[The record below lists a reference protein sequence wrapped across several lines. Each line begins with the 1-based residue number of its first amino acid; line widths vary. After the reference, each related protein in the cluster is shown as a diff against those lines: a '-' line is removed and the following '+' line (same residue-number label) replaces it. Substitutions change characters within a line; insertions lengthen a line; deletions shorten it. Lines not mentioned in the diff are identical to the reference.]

1 MKLLKFIE
9 IRSSGNSKTLNTKII
24 FVQKKNNFWSSQFN
38 YDFEFNEWYKLY
50 NSFTPVINN
59 KSLNQCKLLLYVN
72 AIECTQ
78 NDITNFLKNVPP
90 DYKNII
96 NIIFLLILTY

>member
-1 MKLLKFIE
+1 MEIIKNKYKLIRTEPFFSKIKLGKGLKLLKFIE

-72 AIECTQ
+72 AIDCTQ
-78 NDITNFLKNVPP
+78 K
-90 DYKNII
+90 
-96 NIIFLLILTY
+96 